1 VERGEQGALG
11 VIENG
16 KETQGGRWNPMQ
28 KLNSRPN
35 IRNIRYGEQMVLILP
50 SVLWWNEGS
59 ISARS
64 I

>member
-1 VERGEQGALG
+1 VERGEQDAMG

-16 KETQGGRWNPMQ
+16 KETQDGLETNR

-35 IRNIRYGEQMVLILP
+35 IRNIRYGRQMVLILP

>member
-1 VERGEQGALG
+1 

-50 SVLWWNEGS
+50 SVLWVERRINFCPLDMTLPS
-59 ISARS
+59 
-64 I
+64 

>member
-1 VERGEQGALG
+1 MG
-11 VIENG
+11 
-16 KETQGGRWNPMQ
+16 WNPMQ

-35 IRNIRYGEQMVLILP
+35 IQNIRYGEQMVLILP
-50 SVLWWNEGS
+50 SVLWWNEES